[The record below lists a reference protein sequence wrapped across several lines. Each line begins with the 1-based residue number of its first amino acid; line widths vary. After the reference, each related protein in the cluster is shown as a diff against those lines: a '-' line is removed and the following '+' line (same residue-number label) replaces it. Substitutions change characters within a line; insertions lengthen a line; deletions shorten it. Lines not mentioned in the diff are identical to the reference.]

1 MLVMEKGEGVDLDR
15 WDLVFY
21 DDRNNREAH
30 DE

>member
-21 DDRNNREAH
+21 DDRNQEAH